1 MTWPI
6 STPGLTSAKPKRNAA
21 ALDQPVR
28 FRLMAYKRAHRSG
41 VEDRWHRRGTGAPCT
56 NPKHGKLGTLVQ
68 SAKHGDGKRW
78 RARFVNPSG
87 REVEQSFHVKAEA
100 TAWITGQ
107 TADIAKG
114 SYVAPKDAVM
124 TFDAW
129 AERWLAGYSAS
140 RRQSSARQAKT
151 HLKTIRETFGPFTL
165 AEIKP
170 SMVTAWTGKL
180 KDDYKPSTIY
190 ALYSRLTH
198 VLEDAVH
205 DGLLAR
211 NPCSRRTSPPSG
223 QVEQYCPTTEEVWQL
238 HDAMPEHLQ
247 VAVLLGAFAGLRI
260 SEAVALRIEDVD
272 FTRGVVFP
280 KVQWSQGQQWS
291 APLKTK
297 GSSAPVPIPQ
307 DLALMLSASVQQFP
321 GPTLVTNGRGEPV
334 GPWLVDRA
342 VDNVRQIEQLH
353 FHSLRHHLATLLIES
368 GCDVKTVQARMR
380 HGSARTTLDVYG
392 HLWHD
397 KDETTRTAIAGAIA
411 ARVAS
416 RKRNPAG
423 ALRAIRS

>member
-1 MTWPI
+1 
-6 STPGLTSAKPKRNAA
+6 
-21 ALDQPVR
+21 
-28 FRLMAYKRAHRSG
+28 
-41 VEDRWHRRGTGAPCT
+41 VE
-56 NPKHGKLGTLVQ
+56 

-78 RARFVNPSG
+78 RARYVDPSG
-87 REVEQSFHVKAEA
+87 KEVERSFHVKAEA
-100 TAWITGQ
+100 TAWITAQ

-129 AERWLAGYSAS
+129 AEKWLANYSKS

-151 HLKTIRETFGPFTL
+151 HLKTIREEFGPMTL

-170 SMVTAWTGKL
+170 SMVTAWTGNL

-190 ALYSRLTH
+190 ALYRRLTH
-198 VLEDAVH
+198 VLDDAVH

-211 NPCSRRTSPPSG
+211 NPCSRRTAPSIG
-223 QVEQYCPTTEEVWQL
+223 HVEQFCPTTEQVWQL

-247 VAVLLGAFAGLRI
+247 VAILLGAFAGLRV

-280 KVQWSQGQQWS
+280 KVQWSQGQGWS

-297 GSSAPVPIPQ
+297 GSSAPVPIPRE
-307 DLALMLSASVQQFP
+307 LTLMLSSSVQQFV
-321 GPTLVTNGRGEPV
+321 GPTLVTNGRGKPV
-334 GPWLVDRA
+334 GPWIVDRA
-342 VDNVRQIEQLH
+342 VDKVRQVDELH
-353 FHSLRHHLATLLIES
+353 FHCLRHHLASLLIGS

-380 HGSARTTLDVYG
+380 HSSARTTLDVYG
-392 HLWHD
+392 HMWPD
-397 KDETTRTAIAGAIA
+397 KDETTRVAIGGVIA

-416 RKRNPAG
+416 ASGNPAG
-423 ALRAIRS
+423 AVRAIRP

>member
-1 MTWPI
+1 MT
-6 STPGLTSAKPKRNAA
+6 S
-21 ALDQPVR
+21 
-28 FRLMAYKRAHRSG
+28 YKRAHRSG
-41 VEDRWHRRGTGAPCT
+41 VEDRWHRRGAGTPCT
-56 NPKHGKLGTLVQ
+56 NPKHGKLGSLVE

-78 RARFVNPSG
+78 RARYVDPSG
-87 REVEQSFHVKAEA
+87 KEVERSFQVKAEA
-100 TAWITGQ
+100 TAWITAQ

-129 AERWLAGYSAS
+129 AEKWLANYSKS

-151 HLKTIRETFGPFTL
+151 HLKTIREEFGPMTL

-170 SMVTAWTGKL
+170 SMVTAWTGNL

-190 ALYSRLTH
+190 ALYRRFTH
-198 VLEDAVH
+198 VLDDAVH

-211 NPCSRRTSPPSG
+211 NPCSRRTAPSIG
-223 QVEQYCPTTEEVWQL
+223 HVEQFCPTTEQVWQL
-238 HDAMPEHLQ
+238 HDAMAEHLQ
-247 VAVLLGAFAGLRI
+247 VAVLLGAFAGLRV

-280 KVQWSQGQQWS
+280 KVQWSQGQGWS

-297 GSSAPVPIPQ
+297 GSNAPVPIPRE
-307 DLALMLSASVQQFP
+307 LTLMLSSSVQQFP
-321 GPTLVTNGRGEPV
+321 GPTLVTNGRGKPV
-334 GPWLVDRA
+334 GPWIVDRA
-342 VDNVRQIEQLH
+342 VDKVRQVDELH
-353 FHSLRHHLATLLIES
+353 FHCLRHHLASLLIGS

-380 HGSARTTLDVYG
+380 HSSARTTLDVYG
-392 HLWHD
+392 HMWPD
-397 KDETTRTAIAGAIA
+397 KDETTRTAIGGVIA

-416 RKRNPAG
+416 SFQDPAG
-423 ALRAIRS
+423 ALRAKPGL